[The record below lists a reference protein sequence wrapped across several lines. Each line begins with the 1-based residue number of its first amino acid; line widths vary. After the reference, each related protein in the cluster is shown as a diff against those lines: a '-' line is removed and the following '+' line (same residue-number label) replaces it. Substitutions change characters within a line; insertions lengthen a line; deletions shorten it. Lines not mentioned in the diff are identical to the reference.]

1 MKNLAQLLFIVSLAG
16 CSANSN
22 VNKYTARDEYA
33 IKEVLKTQLE
43 EWNKGSIEGFMKGY
57 WKDTALSF
65 NTSRGETKGW
75 DSVCARYKRSYN
87 TKAKMGNLQFKDIQI
102 SQFRNTE
109 IVQTN
114 GTWVVLQEKDTAS
127 GKFCLFWQ
135 KFKDGWKIV
144 ADHTW

>member
-1 MKNLAQLLFIVSLAG
+1 MKKVLIVIVFYTIAG
-16 CSANSN
+16 CSINS
-22 VNKYTARDEYA
+22 KQETYTARDEYA
-33 IKEVLKTQLE
+33 IRDVLKKQIE
-43 EWNKGSIEGFMKGY
+43 QWNAGSIDGFMEGY

-65 NTSRGETKGW
+65 FTSKGETKGW
-75 DSVCARYKRSYN
+75 DSVSARYKRSYN
-87 TKAKMGNLQFKDIQI
+87 TKAKMGNLTFKDIEL
-102 SQFRNTE
+102 SQFRETE